1 LFGSGNSTTN
11 GTTYEL
17 GGLEVGTEL
26 SITVIAN
33 PATDTTED
41 QEVVPTFLT
50 VANVTSSTITITWE
64 MVPCLFRNG
73 KVIGYVVR
81 YGKVG
86 SLERTL
92 FHVQGGDTN
101 ETTLSNLI
109 AATLYSIEVAGV
121 NSFSIIN
128 FLEPGIQQSTLEAS
142 SAFPNMTVATT
153 ALSDSTTATSVPSD
167 SVVTRTTATVA
178 TTDRSPGKYNQL

>member
-142 SAFPNMTVATT
+142 SAFPNMTVATC
-153 ALSDSTTATSVPSD
+153 S
-167 SVVTRTTATVA
+167 
-178 TTDRSPGKYNQL
+178 Q